1 MPYRIECFIQIQE
14 KHACK
19 YIFVVLICYKVN
31 DSNKLKDS
39 GMIVS
44 KTKLLINQNVV
55 RVHMT
60 FKFYGNY
67 FFKNF
72 TADAKQAYWVIII
85 RKVWI
90 FPRLRDRYTYGIFPG

>member
-44 KTKLLINQNVV
+44 KTKLLINKNVI
-55 RVHMT
+55 RVQVN
-60 FKFYGNY
+60 FKFNGDY
-67 FFKNF
+67 FFKYF
-72 TADAKQAYWVIII
+72 TTDAE
-85 RKVWI
+85 
-90 FPRLRDRYTYGIFPG
+90 